1 MGIVQH
7 IILADFFRK
16 TLQRKLF
23 DFFRYLIM
31 GYKSI
36 IDIIGNMYYPIKE
49 HIVNS
54 DQNEVIGD
62 SVFLYEKLKSN
73 ENR

>member
-16 TLQRKLF
+16 PLQRKLF

>member
-23 DFFRYLIM
+23 DFFRCLIM